1 MLSGRL
7 IACVLVA
14 LASALAFAIAT
25 VAQARAAAR
34 SSDDDARSA
43 AFVGQLMRSPLWWAG
58 TLGNALGYVLQGV
71 ALALGPLTVVSP
83 LIITSLLFALPLGAR
98 LARTRLTATTWTWA
112 LVLAVSLGVFVG
124 IGNPSQGHDRG
135 SGAGWLLVAVVCAPV
150 VAVCLLFAN
159 RREGAGRAGLLALA
173 DGVLAGVN
181 AVLTKSVVS
190 LIGAG
195 LVPVLTGG
203 ETYALVVVGLS
214 GVYLQQLAFQ
224 AGALQASLPVI
235 AVLEPVLGA
244 GLGIL
249 LLRERLDVG
258 TAAATALGVAAV
270 AMAAATV
277 FLARSQARA
286 MPELS
291 GVPAS

>member
-14 LASALAFAIAT
+14 LASALAFAVAT
-25 VAQARAAAR
+25 VAQFRAAAR
-34 SSDDDARSA
+34 SSDDDARST
-43 AFVGQLMRSPLWWAG
+43 AFVGQLLRSPLWWSG
-58 TLGNALGYVLQGV
+58 TLGNGLGYVLQAV

-83 LIITSLLFALPLGAR
+83 LIITSLLFALPIAAR
-98 LARTRLTATTWTWA
+98 FARTRLTAATWTWA

-124 IGNPSQGHDRG
+124 LGNPSQGHDRG
-135 SGAGWLLVAVVCAPV
+135 SGAGWLVVAVVCAPV
-150 VAVCLLFAN
+150 VAVCLLLAN
-159 RREGAGRAGLLALA
+159 RREGAPRAGLLALA

-195 LVPVLTGG
+195 LVPVVTAA
-203 ETYALVVVGLS
+203 ETYALLVVGLS

-235 AVLEPVLGA
+235 AVVEPVLGA
-244 GLGIL
+244 GLGIM

-258 TAAATALGVAAV
+258 TPSAVALSVAAA
-270 AMAAATV
+270 AMATATV

-286 MPELS
+286 MPELDAA
-291 GVPAS
+291 PAR